1 MVPVVGGAPISSY
14 AQVLEHE
21 RECKKNNHHLV
32 NTVATSTSRRQSTV
46 SVPFK
51 QKNSAKYSSLTVPL
65 QFPYSSLNSS
75 RYEKPQF
82 PYFSYYKEFKG

>member
-1 MVPVVGGAPISSY
+1 MNVNVKKTTITSSTLSPPALHAVRVQFLY
-14 AQVLEHE
+14 PLS
-21 RECKKNNHHLV
+21 K
-32 NTVATSTSRRQSTV
+32 TST
-46 SVPFK
+46 K
-51 QKNSAKYSSLTVPL
+51 HSSLTVPL